1 MTDGQDVRTWTP
13 GELHEVFSGLL
24 DHVFGSVVWVEGE
37 LVDRSRSPAGHVY
50 FRLVDADGAR
60 PEARPSLAVVLFDTE
75 RRSVN
80 QFLRTHGDPIRM
92 SDGVRIR
99 IGGRLTTY
107 AARSTLQLVMDRID
121 PAFTLGLI
129 GQERLRVLAALE
141 AEGLLGMNAQV
152 PMPPVP
158 LRVAL
163 VTSVRSAAHAD
174 ALDELRCS
182 GIGFHV
188 SVLDA
193 RTQGTDAAD
202 SVCSALRTAAG
213 LDVDV
218 VLLVRGGG
226 ASTDLVAFDA
236 EAVARAIA
244 ASPVPVLTGI
254 GHEVDTTV
262 ADAVAHAA
270 YKTPTAAA
278 AAVVET
284 ARRAE
289 RLVTDAS
296 NAIRDG
302 ADLGLL
308 RAHDRLAHL
317 GHRAGT
323 VAVHRLDRHRD
334 ALDRHA
340 RDVATSSRRG
350 LRGATARVDALTHRV
365 RPAADRTTGRAEDRL
380 AVLAA
385 RAGAHDPRAALRR
398 GWTLTRRSDG
408 RIVRSI
414 RDVVAGDELTTTTV
428 DGLIRSRV
436 TDDEGG
442 PTT

>member
-1 MTDGQDVRTWTP
+1 MTDDHDVRTWTP

-37 LVDRSRSPAGHVY
+37 LVDRSRSPADHVY
-50 FRLVDADGAR
+50 FRLVDADGGR
-60 PEARPSLAVVLFDTE
+60 PEARPSLSVVLFDTE
-75 RRSVN
+75 RRAVN

-99 IGGRLTTY
+99 IGGRLRTY

-129 GQERLRVLAALE
+129 GQERLRVLAALR
-141 AEGLLGMNAQV
+141 AEGLLGANAQV

-174 ALDELRCS
+174 ALDELRRS

-193 RTQGTDAAD
+193 RTQGADAAA
-202 SVCSALRTAAG
+202 SVCAALRTAGG
-213 LDVDV
+213 LGVDV

-236 EAVARAIA
+236 ESVARAIA

-278 AAVVET
+278 VAIVET
-284 ARRAE
+284 TRRAE
-289 RLVTDAS
+289 RRVADAA
-296 NAIRDG
+296 NALRGGVD
-302 ADLGLL
+302 DGLL
-308 RAHDRLAHL
+308 RAHDRLARL

-323 VAVHRLDRHRD
+323 VAVHRLDRHQD

-340 RDVATSSRRG
+340 RDVAASSRRG
-350 LRGATARVDALTHRV
+350 LRGATATVDALTQRV
-365 RPAADRTTGRAEDRL
+365 RPTAARVSERAEDRL
-380 AVLAA
+380 TVLAA
-385 RAGAHDPRAALRR
+385 RARAHDPQAALRR
-398 GWTLTRRSDG
+398 GWTLTRSADG
-408 RIVRSI
+408 RAVRSV
-414 RDVVAGDELTTTTV
+414 RDVVVGDELTTTTA
-428 DGLIRSRV
+428 DGVIRSRV
-436 TDDEGG
+436 TDDERG
-442 PTT
+442 PAT